1 MKFNSYFAR
10 MRHSEPNFSG
20 TLLIARESIP
30 ANFRKIGP
38 DLFIVFFRNQVEL
51 GYLQEISFKNS
62 QATLRI
68 LLPVLF
74 KYNQRKLKKI
84 RGTATRAT
92 DSPSF
97 AEAVIQLL
105 NIDRFIETDQLLDF
119 FPRDDAD
126 VIPLLLRLEIDQ
138 KIKII
143 SLHHL
148 LVTSYEHYQ
157 ETFAEMK
164 AALTQSYE
172 SRIKSIR
179 LADLE
184 KKLKISHSTIFFK
197 YLLRSFQDVLPI
209 KVVRDVVILQ
219 KLPLSEN
226 EKELIVQVEKALKK
240 NKLVV
245 FTFADTA
252 KFSGLNSGQVNDSLW
267 YMQNEERIV
276 QVDDRYFVFSEEL
289 NKIINRLKKYKRN
302 QGEMIDFN
310 ALSGDDLIEPKV
322 SDRLIRILR
331 FSADHPAPG
340 RQAEN
345 SGQRLGNRGRRGDS
359 QPGPG
364 GSHQFLIPLFLL
376 ILAGDVLGLY
386 VEIEMFEGALGLGHA
401 VGVASHFFIED
412 EGFGKVIHRVIDVLG
427 FVVQD
432 PQVESQFCRLLQLI
446 GCL

>member
-10 MRHSEPNFSG
+10 MRHSEPSFSG
-20 TLLIARESIP
+20 NLLIARECVP

-38 DLFIVFFRNQVEL
+38 DLFIVFFHNQVEL
-51 GYLQEISFKNS
+51 GYRQEIPFKSS

-68 LLPVLF
+68 LLPVLY

-84 RGTATRAT
+84 SELFSGDGLTN
-92 DSPSF
+92 F
-97 AEAVIQLL
+97 AGAVIQLL
-105 NIDRFIETDQLLDF
+105 KIDRFIETDQLLDF

-126 VIPLLLRLEIDQ
+126 VIPMLLRLEIDQ
-138 KIKII
+138 KIKVV

-164 AALTQSYE
+164 SILTQSYE

-226 EKELIVQVEKALKK
+226 EKELIGQIEKALKK

-245 FTFADTA
+245 FTFADAA

-302 QGEMIDFN
+302 QGEMIDFI
-310 ALSGDDLIEPKV
+310 AFREMTSLSRKYLIVLFEYFDSRQITQRQGDQRKILV
-322 SDRLIRILR
+322 S
-331 FSADHPAPG
+331 A
-340 RQAEN
+340 
-345 SGQRLGNRGRRGDS
+345 
-359 QPGPG
+359 
-364 GSHQFLIPLFLL
+364 
-376 ILAGDVLGLY
+376 
-386 VEIEMFEGALGLGHA
+386 
-401 VGVASHFFIED
+401 
-412 EGFGKVIHRVIDVLG
+412 
-427 FVVQD
+427 
-432 PQVESQFCRLLQLI
+432 
-446 GCL
+446 

>member
-1 MKFNSYFAR
+1 MEREFPYLFMKFNSYFAR

-20 TLLIARESIP
+20 TLLIAREPVP

-38 DLFIVFFRNQVEL
+38 DLFIVFFLNQVEL

-84 RGTATRAT
+84 GELYSGNGL
-92 DSPSF
+92 DGF
-97 AEAVIQLL
+97 EEAVIQLL
-105 NIDRFIETDQLLDF
+105 KIDRFIETDKLLDF
-119 FPRDDAD
+119 FPRDNSDI
-126 VIPLLLRLEIDQ
+126 IPLLLRLEIDQ

-148 LVTSYEHYQ
+148 LVTSYDHYQ
-157 ETFAEMK
+157 ETFAELK
-164 AALTQSYE
+164 SLLIQSYE
-172 SRIKSIR
+172 NRIKSTR
-179 LADLE
+179 LSDLE

-209 KVVRDVVILQ
+209 KIVRDVVILQ

-245 FTFADTA
+245 FTFADTV

-310 ALSGDDLIEPKV
+310 AFREMTSLSRKYLIVLFEYFD
-322 SDRLIRILR
+322 S
-331 FSADHPAPG
+331 
-340 RQAEN
+340 RQIT
-345 SGQRLGNRGRRGDS
+345 QRLGDKRK
-359 QPGPG
+359 
-364 GSHQFLIPLFLL
+364 
-376 ILAGDVLGLY
+376 ILVSA
-386 VEIEMFEGALGLGHA
+386 
-401 VGVASHFFIED
+401 
-412 EGFGKVIHRVIDVLG
+412 
-427 FVVQD
+427 
-432 PQVESQFCRLLQLI
+432 
-446 GCL
+446 